1 MIVEVDGK
9 PTPSVEALETVLGA
23 ATRNKQDSVP
33 LLVGFERAG
42 QRLLTVIDVGE
53 AGLEDPGLEARKAWV
68 PVSVQVLTR
77 ELADK
82 LGLGEATGVRVTQ
95 VLSGGGGF
103 ARPQGR
109 RRDHRGRRRRDPGL
123 AAVRRRPLR
132 DPDPAVQDWLDG
144 RAVGAARQDAARS
157 SR

>member
-1 MIVEVDGK
+1 MRVRGLRAGGPADEAKPSLREDDVIVEVDGT
-9 PTPSVEALETVLGA
+9 PTPTVAALDGVLQRL
-23 ATRNKQDSVP
+23 TKDKKDNVP

-42 QRLLTVIDVGE
+42 QRLLTVIDVGR

-95 VLSGGGGF
+95 VLGS
-103 ARPQGR
+103 AASR
-109 RRDHRGRRRRDPGL
+109 RGLKVGDVITAVDGDPIAGL
-123 AAVRRRPLR
+123 AAVRLPTCSRR
-132 DPDPAVQDWLDG
+132 
-144 RAVGAARQDAARS
+144 
-157 SR
+157 